1 MCYVYIMTNK
11 NNAVLYT
18 GQTYDLKCRVYEHTM
33 KAVDGFTKRYN
44 INKLVY
50 YEACEGKDQALYREK
65 QIKSWSRRKKME
77 LVDSMNPQWRD
88 LYNTL

>member
-1 MCYVYIMTNK
+1 MYYVYIMTNK
-11 NNAVLYT
+11 NNTVLYI
-18 GQTYDLKCRVYEHTM
+18 GQTYDLPSRIYEHKI

-65 QIKSWSRRKKME
+65 QMKNWSRRKKME
-77 LVDSMNPQWRD
+77 LIDGINPQWQD
-88 LYNTL
+88 LYDTL